1 MPVIPGE
8 VIYPPNIPVAF
19 LGKRMEGFAG
29 GTGQTVVWPG
39 ILNMWFHYKNPV
51 SGRVPEYYW
60 PNCGVCEYA
69 PYLSMEKYGYLLPP
83 S

>member
-1 MPVIPGE
+1 
-8 VIYPPNIPVAF
+8 
-19 LGKRMEGFAG
+19 
-29 GTGQTVVWPG
+29 
-39 ILNMWFHYKNPV
+39 MWFHYRNPV

>member
-1 MPVIPGE
+1 M
-8 VIYPPNIPVAF
+8 YPPNVAQGL

-29 GTGQTVVWPG
+29 GTGQTVRWPG

-51 SGRVPEYYW
+51 SGRLPEYYW

-69 PYLSMEKYGYLLPP
+69 PYLSMERYGYELPP